1 MEQELAQLEDKI
13 TQITDLC
20 QRLRAENVSL
30 RQQLASCNDENRQ
43 LEEKVATAVERLQLL
58 LNTLPAD
65 A

>member
-1 MEQELAQLEDKI
+1 MEQELAQLEERI

-20 QRLRAENVSL
+20 QRLRAENVRL
-30 RQQLASCNDENRQ
+30 RQQLASSNDENRHLQ
-43 LEEKVATAVERLQLL
+43 EKVAVAVERLENI